1 MLFYN
6 KYTAG
11 ENPRQGAPKKRS
23 GKIAMGFS
31 FFAAACII
39 GLPGRAASALPGRGF
54 FGKEEKMK
62 ADLHMHSTASD
73 GTMTPSQMAE
83 ECQKAGLCY
92 AALTD
97 HDCVAGVEEFMARA
111 EQLGIRAVSGVEFSV
126 QYEGELHILGYG
138 VDLGHSRFAR
148 ECRVLAQ
155 RRETRVQ
162 EMAEK
167 LCRAGYRISLER
179 IRAHAGGDLIGRPHI
194 AAALVE
200 AGYARDIPDAFQRFL
215 NRGGAGFVERYRLSE
230 ENAISLIHE
239 AGGKAVWAH
248 PKLALAQDFPA
259 MLDRLVAEG
268 LDGIEAFY
276 PMHSDEE
283 CAYYMQQGRQRGLF
297 ISQGSDAHGT
307 FRPSTFVGKEQRGDE
322 ELSDCLQILFK

>member
-1 MLFYN
+1 
-6 KYTAG
+6 
-11 ENPRQGAPKKRS
+11 
-23 GKIAMGFS
+23 
-31 FFAAACII
+31 
-39 GLPGRAASALPGRGF
+39 
-54 FGKEEKMK
+54 
-62 ADLHMHSTASD
+62 MHSTASD

-155 RRETRVQ
+155 KRETRVQ

-167 LCRAGYRISLER
+167 LCQAGYRISLER

-230 ENAISLIHE
+230 EEAICLIHE
-239 AGGKAVWAH
+239 AGARRFGRTQSLPWRRIFPPCWIGLWQRDWMASRRSIPCIATRSAPTTCSRGGSAACLSARAAMPTARSAPAHLWARNRE
-248 PKLALAQDFPA
+248 A
-259 MLDRLVAEG
+259 MESFQTACKFYLNEQKRL
-268 LDGIEAFY
+268 
-276 PMHSDEE
+276 
-283 CAYYMQQGRQRGLF
+283 
-297 ISQGSDAHGT
+297 
-307 FRPSTFVGKEQRGDE
+307 K
-322 ELSDCLQILFK
+322 